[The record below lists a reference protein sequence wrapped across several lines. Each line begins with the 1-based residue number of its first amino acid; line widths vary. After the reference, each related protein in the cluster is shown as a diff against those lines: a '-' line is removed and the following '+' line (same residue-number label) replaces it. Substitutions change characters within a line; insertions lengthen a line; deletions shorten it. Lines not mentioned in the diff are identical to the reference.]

1 MDFCISFNLPFNL
14 GAYLIE
20 RQRREVIV
28 VYPDIKLCRE
38 EVLKA
43 SGVNP
48 GV

>member
-1 MDFCISFNLPFNL
+1 MSFNLPLNL

-20 RQRREVIV
+20 RQRRKVIV